1 MKGLHAALFFK
12 HHASE
17 LVISAGI
24 LFEEDVKEDCEGMGQ
39 EDKNK
44 LLQKAKNTG
53 HVWYIRIVK
62 REMELDMEFFS
73 WLVWYIRIAFL
84 KESDS
89 IKIDGIQFH
98 CRDHGIHQL
107 NMELA
112 YVSLKK

>member
-53 HVWYIRIVK
+53 VK
-62 REMELDMEFFS
+62 A
-73 WLVWYIRIAFL
+73 V
-84 KESDS
+84 
-89 IKIDGIQFH
+89 
-98 CRDHGIHQL
+98 
-107 NMELA
+107 
-112 YVSLKK
+112 